1 MYTVK
6 KLEKNKYEITISV
19 SKEDWEKY
27 VDHSYEENKGR
38 FNIEGFRKGK
48 APRAIIEK
56 NYGPSV
62 FYDDA
67 IDHLFSKEY
76 GEVLMNEKDIE
87 PVSNPEIRIDKFDDN
102 GIVIIA
108 EVQGMP
114 EVKLGEYKGLTIKK
128 ATGEVT
134 DEQVEKE
141 LNQARERQARYVEV
155 NREARDGDFAVIDFV
170 GSVDGKEFEGGK
182 ASDYR
187 LKLGSKTFIE
197 GFEDQVIGMK
207 AGETKDV
214 NVTFPAEYFSEEL
227 KGKPAVFVVT
237 LKRVEEKQLP
247 ELNDEFASN
256 ISEFETL
263 DEYKADLRK
272 HLQENLELKLKREN
286 ENNLIEAIVKSS
298 EVEIPEIMIERQIDM
313 FIEDFSM
320 RLSYQGYK
328 VEDYLSQMDMTMQQL
343 RDERKEQAKETVKTR
358 LVLETIVKK
367 ENLDVTDKELNE
379 KLKETADK
387 YKKSVDDYKKSL
399 GDRNIA
405 YIQNDI
411 LMNKLLKLLTDNN
424 KLA

>member
-27 VDHSYEENKGR
+27 VDHSYEENKGK

-56 NYGPSV
+56 NYGASV

-67 IDHLFSKEY
+67 LDHLFSQEY

-87 PVSNPEIRIDKFDDN
+87 PVANPEIRIDKFDDN

-108 EVQGMP
+108 EVQGIP
-114 EVKLGEYKGLTIKK
+114 DVKLGDYKGLIIKK

-134 DEQVEKE
+134 EEEVEKE

-155 NREARDGDFAVIDFV
+155 QREAKDGDFVVIDFV

-237 LKRVEEKQLP
+237 VKKVEEKQLP

-263 DEYKADLRK
+263 EEYKADLKK

-286 ENNLIEAIVKSS
+286 ENNIIETIVKSS
-298 EVEIPEIMIERQIDM
+298 EVEIPEVMVERQIDM

-328 VEDYLSQMDMTMQQL
+328 VEDYLSQMNMTMEQL
-343 RDERKEQAKETVKTR
+343 RAERKEQAKETVKTR
-358 LVLETIVKK
+358 LVLEAIVKK
-367 ENLDVTDKELNE
+367 ENLDVTEEELNA

-387 YKKSVDDYKKSL
+387 YKKSVDDYKKNL

-411 LMNKLLKLLTDNN
+411 LMNKLLKLLTENN

>member
-27 VDHSYEENKGR
+27 VDHSYEENKGK